1 MNKVCMVEYQG
12 RCDDKGKAVGHA
24 PKVLREYLQFIR
36 NGCEV
41 SLFAPKVILKELPEE
56 EWKKTDNLRAK
67 VLPRHIV
74 MKGRTPFWEK
84 IANKLHM
91 FQNIRSAIKH
101 ADADILWF
109 FNVEYY
115 LMLYLFLHKKP
126 KQKLVCTL
134 FLDGYHADTGLKAK
148 AAAGVKQWVFE
159 QAQKKI
165 SLIISTGKQFTFR
178 NCRWEYIP
186 DYYDQRE
193 LYGPYRRRTA
203 SGAGKE
209 ERAVCLG
216 TMGNGKQLE
225 EMVSAFARIGY
236 PLTVAGRFYD
246 KERVNAL
253 RMIAEQGRGTIEIL
267 DRYLAPEEY
276 LSLLSGAK
284 YTVLPYPP
292 QNYAT
297 QTSGVMQEAVFVD
310 TVPVTYRAILEGN
323 GVSGVGF
330 ESWEELS
337 RDMLL
342 RDVTDC
348 LSEYRRLRET
358 EYSEA
363 LVKKRY
369 TDIFCD
375 LWNGKDGQ
383 RKRDTESDDK

>member
-12 RCDDKGKAVGHA
+12 RCDAQGKAVGHA
-24 PKVLREYLQFIR
+24 PKVLQEYLQFIR

-41 SLFAPKVILKELPEE
+41 SVFAPKVILKELPEE
-56 EWKKTDNLRAK
+56 ERKNRGFLPAK
-67 VLPRHIV
+67 VLPCRIV
-74 MKGRTPFWEK
+74 MKGKTPLWEK
-84 IANKLHM
+84 IANKFHM
-91 FQNIRSAIKH
+91 FQNIRSALKH
-101 ADADILWF
+101 ADADIIWF

-126 KQKLVCTL
+126 KQQLVCTL

-148 AAAGVKQWVFE
+148 IVAGIKQWVFE

-165 SLIISTGKQFTFR
+165 SLIISTGKQFTFQ

-186 DYYDQRE
+186 DYYDKKE
-193 LYGPYRRRTA
+193 LYEPYRRRIS
-203 SGAGKE
+203 SGEGKE

-246 KERVNAL
+246 PKRVNAL
-253 RMIAEQGRGTIEIL
+253 RMIAEESRGTIEIL
-267 DRYLAPEEY
+267 DRYLTQEEY

-292 QNYAT
+292 QNYVT

-310 TVPVTYRAILEGN
+310 TVPITYRAILEGN
-323 GVSGVGF
+323 GISGVGF

-337 RDMLL
+337 RDMLS

-348 LSEYRRLRET
+348 LTEYRRLRET
-358 EYSEA
+358 EYSEVS
-363 LVKKRY
+363 VKKRY
-369 TDIFCD
+369 TDIFGN

-383 RKRDTESDDK
+383 RKQDRETK